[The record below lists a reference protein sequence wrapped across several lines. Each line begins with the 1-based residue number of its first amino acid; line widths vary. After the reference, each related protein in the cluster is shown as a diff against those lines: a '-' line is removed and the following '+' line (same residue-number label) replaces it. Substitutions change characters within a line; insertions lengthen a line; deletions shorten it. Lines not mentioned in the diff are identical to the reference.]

1 MHDPQTRV
9 PVRRAAVYLVSLG
22 LLIPLLAL
30 VGRALYNRLSIAR
43 FLASGLCAL
52 LVAGL
57 LLAIDAQYRRRE
69 KREAVARLVEQLR
82 SPHRHSRLLA
92 LEELRARGWLKDGSL
107 HGVDLDGVDLQGVNL
122 GGADL
127 KRARLKGANLRG
139 AALHWTDLGGADL
152 SGVSLAGANLL
163 WANLRDARGVTDGQL
178 SGAYILRRATLPD
191 GSHYDGRY
199 NLRGDLDDA
208 RLDRVRPDDAEGLA
222 RWYDV
227 PLEAYRRGQV
237 WARDNLPEP
246 ESGESA
252 S

>member
-9 PVRRAAVYLVSLG
+9 PVRRAALCLGSVG
-22 LLIPLLAL
+22 LLIPFLAL
-30 VGRALYNRLSIAR
+30 VGRAIYDRLSIAG
-43 FLASGLCAL
+43 FLAVGLGAL

-57 LLAIDAQYRRRE
+57 LLAVDVQHRRRE
-69 KREAVARLVEQLR
+69 KREAVAGLVEQLR
-82 SPHRHSRLLA
+82 SPHRHARLLA

-107 HGVDLDGVDLQGVNL
+107 HGVDLCGVDLQGVNL

-139 AALHWTDLGGADL
+139 AALHWTDLSDADL
-152 SGVSLAGANLL
+152 SGVSLTGANLL
-163 WANLRDARGVTDGQL
+163 WANLRDARGVTDCQL

-191 GSHYDGRY
+191 GSPYDGRY

-208 RLDRVRPDDAEGLA
+208 RLDRVRSDDAGGLA

-227 PLEAYRRGQV
+227 PLEAYRRGQT
-237 WARDNLPEP
+237 WARENLSKPENR
-246 ESGESA
+246 ESA